1 MGPSVRPIRP
11 LLAAFAPVIIFPR
24 PENTGGY
31 LWPHMELR
39 SILRTALLA
48 SIGPL
53 FFGCSTDLDVTAP
66 YKEITVVYSLLNKND
81 NIHWVKI
88 NKAYLGDG
96 DAFLYA
102 QIADSTEYTEEQL
115 PEDQRRIEMVDAD
128 GNVVQTLVLRDT
140 ILDGR
145 LDGLF
150 NGPLH
155 KMYYFRGSFPD
166 GTLDRNYRYRLV
178 ATAKGNRVE
187 TITPIVND
195 LEFRSTVAGPGTEI
209 SFIQAQTYQPYQVR
223 WFTTENGRRY
233 EMYYRFHY
241 DEVTDNA
248 TTPKVFDT
256 FIGSVVSSNQNGQED
271 NVVLNGQL
279 FYQTVANTVRYA
291 DPAQEAAVQS
301 RIFRGIEFYAW
312 VAAPDLHVYLQLAN
326 PISGIVEE
334 RPDYSNVTGGYG
346 LFSSRVYRIVPTQA
360 QGGDISQRKRLND
373 ASITELEEGPITG
386 SLRFCVPS
394 PLSAPC

>member
-1 MGPSVRPIRP
+1 
-11 LLAAFAPVIIFPR
+11 
-24 PENTGGY
+24 
-31 LWPHMELR
+31 MELR
-39 SILRTALLA
+39 SLLRPLLLA

-81 NIHWVKI
+81 HIHWVKI
-88 NKAYLGDG
+88 NKAFLGDG

-115 PEDQRRIEMVDAD
+115 PEDQRRIEKVDAD
-128 GNVVQTLVLRDT
+128 GNVVANLVLRDT

-155 KMYYFRGSFPD
+155 KMYYFRGDFPD
-166 GTLDRNYRYRLV
+166 GTLNKDYRYRLV
-178 ATAKGNRVE
+178 ANAKGNHVE
-187 TITPIVND
+187 AITPIVDD
-195 LEFRSTVAGPGTEI
+195 LEFRSTVAGSNTLITFFQG
-209 SFIQAQTYQPYQVR
+209 QAYQPYAVR
-223 WFTTENGRRY
+223 WYTTGNGRRY

-241 DEVTDNA
+241 DEVTDNG
-248 TTPKVFDT
+248 TFTKSFDSY
-256 FIGSVVSSNQNGQED
+256 IGSVVSSNQSGQED
-271 NVVLNGQL
+271 NVSLNGEL
-279 FYQTVANTVRYA
+279 FYQTVANKVRYGNA
-291 DPAQEAAVQS
+291 AEEAAVQS

-346 LFSSRVYRIVPTQA
+346 LFSSRVYRIVPTSDPNNVIDRKKLEAASANELKLGQYT
-360 QGGDISQRKRLND
+360 GDLK
-373 ASITELEEGPITG
+373 
-386 SLRFCVPS
+386 FCVPQ
-394 PLSAPC
+394 PLNADC